1 MDPLNDYTE
10 LPQPVPFGKYYLL
23 HQVNTGGMAQV
34 FMAKAFGVEG
44 FERLVAVKRILPQI
58 AADQQFIR
66 MFVDEAKLAGQLHHA
81 NIAQIFDLGRVG
93 DDYYIALEYVS
104 GRDLKQIW
112 ERVGALDAHIPIEL
126 ACFIAS
132 QVCAGLDYAH
142 NKRDPMGT
150 PLEIVHRD
158 VSPQNVL
165 VSYEGEVKL
174 IDFGVA
180 KAANST
186 SDTRVGLLKGKL
198 SYMSPEQVRGMALD
212 RRSDTFAAG
221 IVLYELLTGERLF
234 MGESDFDTLEKV
246 RKVEVAPPSLFNPG
260 IPPALEEIVLKALHK
275 HPNHRYQSGHEM
287 LLDLQR
293 FMFSQGNPCTARD
306 LAAFMENIFVEEVAR
321 ERRLL
326 EYFQTISLSQLTSTG
341 EEFGWGESEIETQVF
356 QRDENAPSVVLGAEL
371 TGSWGDESAAEPEVG
386 EAAREALS
394 GAALDSGTFAAAPSE
409 VPAVEPP
416 ALSLSKPSGPPP
428 RPGKET
434 GKQPRAQKPAPVA
447 PPTRAAQASREVP
460 AVSATLGRP
469 AGVAPLVA
477 PRTAPAAATAPVAP
491 TASVPAV
498 PGAGGSRTM
507 MLVFGALAAVGAV
520 VALLFALGVFAPGP
534 QTGGIVVTTT
544 PAVSGSVVVQV
555 DGELVYTGPLP
566 HTVEGLGAS
575 QHVVSVTAPGYDAA
589 MATLT
594 TVVGENLALVI
605 PVTPEAADVAPVAI
619 RSTPAGATVTV
630 NGQAAGVTPTELSGL
645 QQGATVQVL
654 LSLEGYAPVT
664 IPLQVGA
671 SNNPIEVT
679 LAAVAAEGSS
689 AVVADGSAG
698 EVAPTQDAPPAALVF
713 TIESVP
719 RGAQFSLRDASG
731 SEMAAGSTPAESPLL
746 VADSSYTVEFRKDG
760 FEIATASFSTSQRE
774 RTIRQTLRPTRD
786 PAAANVTRD
795 AGSSDTAG
803 TAAAAAPRN
812 TPEPTPTPT
821 PSPTPTPTPAPAPTP
836 TPAPTPAPTPP
847 PTQVA
852 ATGTGMLSIQSRP
865 AARIFIDGTD
875 TGRYTPLINF
885 PLPAGPHRVVL
896 INEEFAMERQYQ
908 ITIEDGQTRTI
919 RNVVE

>member
-142 NKRDPMGT
+142 NKRDPMGN

-165 VSYEGEVKL
+165 ISYEGEVKL

-186 SDTRVGLLKGKL
+186 ADTRVGLLKGKL
-198 SYMSPEQVRGMALD
+198 SYMSPEQVRGMSLD

-234 MGESDFDTLEKV
+234 MGDSDFDTLEKV
-246 RKVEVAPPSLFNPG
+246 RKVEVAPPSLFNPS
-260 IPPALEEIVLKALHK
+260 IPPALEEIVLKALQK

-341 EEFGWGESEIETQVF
+341 EEFGWGEAEIETQVF

-371 TGSWGDESAAEPEVG
+371 TGSWGDESAAEPEPLSVARH
-386 EAAREALS
+386 AADGPGFGS
-394 GAALDSGTFAAAPSE
+394 DTFQPVPIEPEPVVAAAPA
-409 VPAVEPP
+409 P
-416 ALSLSKPSGPPP
+416 SLAKSAGPPP
-428 RPGKET
+428 KHGKDK
-434 GKQPRAQKPAPVA
+434 GKQKGNNKPTPTPPPSRPVQMSKEVPPVPVA
-447 PPTRAAQASREVP
+447 AAPPVP
-460 AVSATLGRP
+460 
-469 AGVAPLVA
+469 
-477 PRTAPAAATAPVAP
+477 APAAAARPAPPAPATAARPAPPAP
-491 TASVPAV
+491 T
-498 PGAGGSRTM
+498 PGAKNDGGSRTT
-507 MLVFGALAAVGAV
+507 MLVVSTVVVIAVV
-520 VALLFALGVFAPGP
+520 VALMFALGVFAPKP
-534 QTGGIVVTTT
+534 QTGGIVLTTN
-544 PAVSGSVVVQV
+544 PAITTDAVVQV
-555 DGELVYTGPLP
+555 DGQVVYTGRLP
-566 HTVEGLGAS
+566 HTIEGLDTS
-575 QHVVSVTAPGYDAA
+575 QHVVSVTVPGYDDA

-594 TVVGENLALVI
+594 AVAGENRPLAISL
-605 PVTPEAADVAPVAI
+605 TPEVTEVAPVAV

-630 NGQAAGVTPTELSGL
+630 NGEGVGLTPTELVGL
-645 QQGATVQVL
+645 QQGATVQVAITL
-654 LSLEGYAPVT
+654 DGHTPVT

-679 LAAVAAEGSS
+679 LVAIAPPVAEGSAVAAAEGS
-689 AVVADGSAG
+689 AVA
-698 EVAPTQDAPPAALVF
+698 VAPTPVAEPAALVF
-713 TIESVP
+713 EIESVP
-719 RGAQFSLRDASG
+719 RGAQYSLRDASG
-731 SEMAAGSTPAESPLL
+731 SEVASGTTPAESPLL
-746 VADSSYTVEFRKDG
+746 NADSSYTIEFRKDG
-760 FEIATASFSTSQRE
+760 FEIATASFSTSQRD

-795 AGSSDTAG
+795 AGTEDTTR
-803 TAAAAAPRN
+803 TAAATPPRN
-812 TPEPTPTPT
+812 NPEPTPTP
-821 PSPTPTPTPAPAPTP
+821 PTPPTPE
-836 TPAPTPAPTPP
+836 PTPP

-852 ATGTGMLSIQSRP
+852 ATGTGMLSVQSRP
-865 AARIFIDGTD
+865 AARIYIDGTD

-885 PLPAGPHRVVL
+885 PLSAGPHRVVL

-919 RNVVE
+919 RNVQE